1 VRWLLARTGPALAIG
16 VLCAALLRGLEWCA
30 ELLSHVLWSVL
41 PGAAGIDSDS
51 GWWIVIILTL
61 TGVVV
66 GLVLH
71 VAPGHG
77 GFDSATHE
85 LDAPVLPLRALPG
98 VTLVTIAALAGGVS
112 LGPESPIIAIN
123 AAVVVALTAR
133 VVPFLGA
140 QLAGF
145 ATIAGTVGAMFGTP
159 VAAAL
164 LLTGVLAA
172 APMRGALWD
181 RMFLPLAAA
190 AAGAATTLALGG
202 GTLAMTLPAYTDPR
216 ITDIPLAAIIAV
228 AGAAFGVA
236 GAWVFPAVHRAF
248 HAIRWPIVMTTLGGA
263 LLGLLGVL
271 GGSLTLFKGLEQS
284 GELLANLDTF
294 GVPALLGILF
304 VKMAALIVSA
314 SAGFRGGR
322 IFPAVFIGVA
332 LGALAVAIVPET
344 PLGLAIGCGV
354 LGLTLAVGR
363 DGWLALFIAVIVAG
377 DIALLPLLCL
387 ALLPLL
393 CLALLPAWLVVTRA
407 PRFLVARRRSGPEP
421 TAAGASPS

>member
-1 VRWLLARTGPALAIG
+1 
-16 VLCAALLRGLEWCA
+16 
-30 ELLSHVLWSVL
+30 
-41 PGAAGIDSDS
+41 
-51 GWWIVIILTL
+51 
-61 TGVVV
+61 
-66 GLVLH
+66 
-71 VAPGHG
+71 
-77 GFDSATHE
+77 
-85 LDAPVLPLRALPG
+85 
-98 VTLVTIAALAGGVS
+98 
-112 LGPESPIIAIN
+112 
-123 AAVVVALTAR
+123 
-133 VVPFLGA
+133 
-140 QLAGF
+140 
-145 ATIAGTVGAMFGTP
+145 
-159 VAAAL
+159 
-164 LLTGVLAA
+164 
-172 APMRGALWD
+172 
-181 RMFLPLAAA
+181 MFLPLAAA

-228 AGAAFGVA
+228 VGAAFGVA

-387 ALLPLL
+387 ALLP
-393 CLALLPAWLVVTRA
+393 AWLVVTRA